1 MGKEA
6 KIGLAVIVGLFLVLG
21 AVITMRVA
29 SLGGDSSP
37 DPADESA
44 ETADVE
50 PTSTQAAVLP
60 SASGTAEAASTKPK
74 TEPDEEPEPRSSE
87 KPTILSP
94 ERPESSDD
102 AEPKWRELAS
112 QDEFAAASDD
122 PYAGTTPSYMPSP
135 PRPEMEDAAGSYGSR
150 YAAPPPEASGYA
162 SAQAG
167 GTGGVPYDP
176 QAGSRFDMP
185 PAAGSTA
192 YAGSN
197 PSDAAVQQP
206 ESYSA
211 PARDIAETRPSL
223 GSDSGTGLRGDG
235 TYEVQPNDNFWKISE
250 KLYGTGAYFQALAE
264 HNRKEVANQNQLQV
278 GQLIAAPD
286 VAELE
291 QEYPAY
297 CPKPEHR
304 YVARHQTAALQVSRT
319 GDETLYTVAE
329 GDSLY
334 RIARYELG
342 DASRWYEIYQ
352 LNREVIGESY
362 NHLRPGTQ
370 IILPDN
376 SSSEPADAVTRRPET
391 LY

>member
-6 KIGLAVIVGLFLVLG
+6 KIGLALIVGLFLVLG
-21 AVITMRVA
+21 VVITVRVA
-29 SLGGDSSP
+29 SLGGDSSL
-37 DPADESA
+37 DPGDESA
-44 ETADVE
+44 EKAD
-50 PTSTQAAVLP
+50 
-60 SASGTAEAASTKPK
+60 AEAASTQAGVLSSADGTAGAASTEAKTNPAEKPV
-74 TEPDEEPEPRSSE
+74 PETSE
-87 KPTILSP
+87 KPTVLSP
-94 ERPESSDD
+94 ERPESSDG

-112 QDEFAAASDD
+112 QDGFAAASDD

-135 PRPEMEDAAGSYGSR
+135 PRPEMEAAAGPYGSR
-150 YAAPPPEASGYA
+150 YAAPPPDASGYA
-162 SAQAG
+162 SAEAG
-167 GTGGVPYDP
+167 GAGGVPYDP
-176 QAGSRFDMP
+176 QAGGRFDMP
-185 PAAGSTA
+185 VAAGSPA
-192 YAGSN
+192 YGGSRPSGETVEQPGSYPAGSRGVA
-197 PSDAAVQQP
+197 D
-206 ESYSA
+206 
-211 PARDIAETRPSL
+211 TRPSL
-223 GSDSGTGLRGDG
+223 GADSGTGLRGDG
-235 TYEVQPNDNFWKISE
+235 TYEVQPNDSFWKISE

-264 HNRKEVANQNQLQV
+264 HNREKVDNQNQLQV
-278 GQLIAAPD
+278 GQVLAAPD

-304 YVARHQTAALQVSRT
+304 YVARHHTASLRVSRT

-370 IILPDN
+370 LILPDN
-376 SSSEPADAVTRRPET
+376 HASEPADAVTRRPET